1 MTKLLQNNI
10 QAMKK
15 VNEKNSQITLK
26 LTTTEVELKESG
38 QQIDSLKEHVDK
50 VENQLVRLQEAH
62 KKTTQD
68 MELSSSELVTNKQK
82 EIDTLQTDLTTAVE
96 EAHKLQKVIIRNT
109 EDIQIKA
116 KEIEDLIKENK
127 TINETVDRV
136 KSHVQ

>member
-10 QAMKK
+10 QVMKK
-15 VNEKNSQITLK
+15 VNEEKSQMHSK

-82 EIDTLQTDLTTAVE
+82 EIDTL
-96 EAHKLQKVIIRNT
+96 
-109 EDIQIKA
+109 
-116 KEIEDLIKENK
+116 
-127 TINETVDRV
+127 
-136 KSHVQ
+136 

>member
-68 MELSSSELVTNKQK
+68 MELSSSELVNNKQK